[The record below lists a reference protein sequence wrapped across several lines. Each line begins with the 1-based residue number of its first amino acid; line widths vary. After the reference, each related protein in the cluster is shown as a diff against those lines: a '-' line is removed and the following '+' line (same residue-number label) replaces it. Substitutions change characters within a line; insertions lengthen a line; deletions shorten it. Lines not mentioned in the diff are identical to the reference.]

1 MTSTDFGTIDLTAP
15 KADVKQDPTRTL
27 PAAEASDPLDAIF
40 EALDESIPV
49 PSILVAVEH
58 RPGWAVRY
66 RVDVA
71 WSEIQDWRK
80 KARSGKR
87 IDAAFLSRLILA
99 NTCLGF
105 VHDGKDQLDG
115 NGNPV
120 TFGTIAGRRNL
131 TVADAVKAWLVTDGA
146 VSGTSDLVYQRSGYD
161 MPEAIDEDDEDPTQ
175 A

>member
-1 MTSTDFGTIDLTAP
+1 MTNTDFGTVDLTR
-15 KADVKQDPTRTL
+15 QDPK
-27 PAAEASDPLDAIF
+27 PAKSPTAPADPLDAIF
-40 EALDESIPV
+40 AVLDEAVPV
-49 PSILVAVEH
+49 PSILVAVEQ

-66 RVDVA
+66 RVDIS
-71 WSEIQDWRK
+71 WSEITDWRK

-87 IDAAFLSRLILA
+87 LDAAFLSRLILA

-105 VHDGKDQLDG
+105 VHDGEDQVDA

-120 TFGTIAGRRNL
+120 TFGTLAARRDM

-146 VSGTSDLVYQRSGYD
+146 VSGTSDLVYERSGYQ
-161 MPEAIDEDDEDPTQ
+161 MPEAIDESDEDPTQ